1 VDARHLEIEITESMV
16 MHDVQAAIRILHEL
30 KALGVGLSVDD
41 FGTGYSSLSYLRRL
55 PLDTLK
61 IDRTFVHDIADAQEG
76 DGGLLAKAII
86 SLGHSL
92 KLKIIAEGVEN
103 DAELEFLKAHA
114 CDQVQGFYFS
124 KPVSAEEFVVM
135 LRSETEG
142 ASAPALPELALIG

>member
-1 VDARHLEIEITESMV
+1 
-16 MHDVQAAIRILHEL
+16 VQAAIRILREL

-41 FGTGYSSLSYLRRL
+41 FGTGYSSLAYLRRL

-61 IDRTFVHDIADAQEG
+61 IDRTFVHDIADANEG
-76 DGGLLAKAII
+76 DGGLLAQAII

-103 DAELEFLKAHA
+103 DAELDFLRAHE

-124 KPVSAEEFVVM
+124 KPVSAEEFVEM
-135 LRSETEG
+135 LKSDVAG
-142 ASAPALPELALIG
+142 ARAAATPELALIG